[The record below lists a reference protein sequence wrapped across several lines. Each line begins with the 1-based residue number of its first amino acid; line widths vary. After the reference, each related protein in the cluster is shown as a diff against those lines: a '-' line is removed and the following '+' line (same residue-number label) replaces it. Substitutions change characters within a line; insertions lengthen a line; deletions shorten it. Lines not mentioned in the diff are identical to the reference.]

1 MNLRDCPEI
10 VKLKNM
16 DEDLEDFMALKPE
29 DFIVRWINYHMEQG
43 GYPNRIKNITTD
55 LKDGQVYT
63 LLLSQL

>member
-1 MNLRDCPEI
+1 
-10 VKLKNM
+10 M